1 MKRISSSL
9 TSVYKVGSF
18 LITLIFLEAAYTFS
32 HLNIFPTL
40 MALAAAIANAITW
53 WRYVLPSRR
62 VFISDNG
69 LSLDTTNSE
78 ANIPFESVLIVHQ
91 PRFIRGQLLVVTFLN
106 KDGLKDRFTFIP
118 SFRESGGYFQNN
130 MEWLLKGRIEHGGL
144 DALSSPEKPIKT
156 RLL

>member
-9 TSVYKVGSF
+9 TSVYKLCSF

-32 HLNIFPTL
+32 HLSIFPTL
-40 MALAAAIANAITW
+40 MSLAAAIANAITW

-62 VFISDNG
+62 VFINDNG
-69 LSLDTTNSE
+69 LYLDTSNTE
-78 ANIPFESVLIVHQ
+78 ANIPFESVLTVHQ

-118 SFRESGGYFQNN
+118 SFRESGGCFRNN
-130 MEWLLKGRIEHGGL
+130 VERLLKGRIEHRGP
-144 DALSSPEKPIKT
+144 DAPSPVPKNP
-156 RLL
+156 